1 MVYNQHTADD
11 GLGSHIKANG
21 RIMGLNFLAFKKG
34 FEVKP
39 KIQRDVKTIKYEWD
53 SKIGKRQEKS
63 MMSSL

>member
-21 RIMGLNFLAFKKG
+21 RIMGLSFLAFKKG

-39 KIQRDVKTIKYEWD
+39 KN
-53 SKIGKRQEKS
+53 SKGCENDKI
-63 MMSSL
+63 

>member
-21 RIMGLNFLAFKKG
+21 RIMGLSFLAFKKG

-39 KIQRDVKTIKYEWD
+39 KNQRDVKTIKYELD
-53 SKIGKRQEKS
+53 GKIG
-63 MMSSL
+63 